1 MNSDPIIL
9 PYATPFAA
17 VVPRFTGGLSAV
29 SSCLIIYLIVI
40 SEKRLSTIY
49 HRIMFFMSWADIF
62 SSVAMALT
70 TLPMPKTLPDSISL
84 AFDVPY
90 NDWSG
95 MKLGNTQTCEVQGFF
110 FTFGIV
116 AMYSYNAMLCI
127 YYACAIA
134 LKMKEKNIR
143 RYVEPV
149 LHLFPFAIGII
160 MAVPPLFYNLY
171 NPSSWES
178 WCTPTPL
185 ICTVDET
192 SETCVRGEH
201 RMYKLNQILVSA
213 LFGLV
218 FLIVITTLVMIC
230 VRVVKVNRQ
239 YLLVKVREENRL
251 ISAVDSVA
259 DSMHH
264 QIKKQSITEKIRKN
278 HEVTKTVLIQALVY
292 FLAFF
297 LTLVFPLIQLA
308 GLHKEGAHWPNYLEL
323 IFMPMQGFFNFL
335 IFIYFK
341 VANYRRMHSGA
352 STKEILRLFFLGKA
366 IEPLEISRISLLK
379 FDEEQ
384 RMLEVDI
391 YSEIDEEYLRYAMV
405 PASVETEN
413 RVDFR
418 FLMEKIDD
426 TSSHDIS
433 SKIGY
438 ASDSEQLDG
447 PPSRFDR
454 DIELDDLYGR
464 VTFSSVASSQ
474 GRELPHIHEEF
485 SSNGDLS
492 GLKSTSSFPSASTDS
507 RIQTGTRVEHLLT
520 QTRTIPSA
528 YVGDNLH
535 SSQSMRNILTEATK
549 VLESSKRV
557 MYQE

>member
-1 MNSDPIIL
+1 
-9 PYATPFAA
+9 
-17 VVPRFTGGLSAV
+17 
-29 SSCLIIYLIVI
+29 
-40 SEKRLSTIY
+40 
-49 HRIMFFMSWADIF
+49 
-62 SSVAMALT
+62 
-70 TLPMPKTLPDSISL
+70 
-84 AFDVPY
+84 
-90 NDWSG
+90 
-95 MKLGNTQTCEVQGFF
+95 
-110 FTFGIV
+110 
-116 AMYSYNAMLCI
+116 
-127 YYACAIA
+127 
-134 LKMKEKNIR
+134 
-143 RYVEPV
+143 
-149 LHLFPFAIGII
+149 

-185 ICTVDET
+185 ICTVDETGET

-341 VANYRRMHSGA
+341 VANYRRMHTGA

-447 PPSRFDR
+447 PPSCFDR

-485 SSNGDLS
+485 SSNGDLSGLKSTSSFPSSSIELMSSKGDLS

-535 SSQSMRNILTEATK
+535 SSQSMRNLLTEATR